1 MHQLPSSGSEV
12 FRAGALCGSGA
23 VSMGCGPM
31 AKGSGLT
38 QTPVLKHPCRGAG
51 HGNSVELQ
59 TQGLANPGTCVPVP
73 TQMTPIPACLSPAF
87 LPLPVNGVDN
97 VTQLSLQF
105 SVMS

>member
-1 MHQLPSSGSEV
+1 MALGPFPWGV
-12 FRAGALCGSGA
+12 VPWPRAQGTHKPLCWDIPA
-23 VSMGCGPM
+23 E
-31 AKGSGLT
+31 
-38 QTPVLKHPCRGAG
+38 GAG

-73 TQMTPIPACLSPAF
+73 TQMNPIPACLSPAF
-87 LPLPVNGVDN
+87 LPLPVNDVDN